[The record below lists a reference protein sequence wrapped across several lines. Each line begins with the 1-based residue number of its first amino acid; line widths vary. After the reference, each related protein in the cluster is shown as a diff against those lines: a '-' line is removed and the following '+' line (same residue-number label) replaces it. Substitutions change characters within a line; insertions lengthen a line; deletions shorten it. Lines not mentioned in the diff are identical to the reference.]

1 MYKIRIVLDSEKD
14 IIRTVLVNDDINLEA
29 LHQTITKSF
38 NFEGFEMASF
48 YRTDDEWN
56 EGEEIPLFDMSEAG
70 AGNSMQNCFINEI
83 IPKAGDKL
91 IYVYDFLKM
100 WTFYVETINVSTAA
114 QEDLPKTILAVGKI
128 PKEAPEKEFIA
139 EEIEEDDLDEDFDLD
154 PEDYDNLDFDE
165 NWN

>member
-1 MYKIRIVLDSEKD
+1 MYKIRIVLDSEED
-14 IIRTVLVNDDINLEA
+14 IIRTILVKNDINLET
-29 LHQTITKSF
+29 LHLTITKSF

-70 AGNSMQNCFINEI
+70 VGNSMQNCFINEI

-100 WTFYVETINVSTAA
+100 WTFYV
-114 QEDLPKTILAVGKI
+114 
-128 PKEAPEKEFIA
+128 
-139 EEIEEDDLDEDFDLD
+139 
-154 PEDYDNLDFDE
+154 
-165 NWN
+165 